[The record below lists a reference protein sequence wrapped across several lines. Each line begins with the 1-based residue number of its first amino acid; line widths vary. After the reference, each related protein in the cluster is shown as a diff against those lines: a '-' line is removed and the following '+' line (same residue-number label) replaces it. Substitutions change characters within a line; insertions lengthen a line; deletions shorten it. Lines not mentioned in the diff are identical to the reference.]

1 MGYYVYQGEI
11 AADRNIPGAEDLL
24 KAFCSFATFGARE
37 VLKHNPFT
45 AVITFSVIILP
56 TMLCYVPLYLLPG
69 ALSSHQA
76 GLQWA
81 E

>member
-1 MGYYVYQGEI
+1 MGYHVYQGEI
-11 AADRNIPGAEDLL
+11 AADRNIPDAEDLL

-37 VLKHNPFT
+37 VSKHSPFN

-56 TMLCYVPLYLLPG
+56 TMLCYVPLHLLLG

-81 E
+81 K